1 MSETIK
7 ELKEGLKN
15 TISYQEGLGKP
26 TYEDVLED
34 YYYDETN
41 ETNDYI
47 VCSGCKSEIKMLTS
61 SVYQYLNEGFTKEE
75 LQPLYNSI
83 NKYQTLRHEVWLKD

>member
-1 MSETIK
+1 MSKTIK
-7 ELKEGLKN
+7 ELKEEIKRYHCLR
-15 TISYQEGLGKP
+15 KP
-26 TYEDVLED
+26 TYQDVLED

-47 VCSGCKSEIKMLTS
+47 VSSGCKSEIKMLTS
-61 SVYQYLNEGFTKEE
+61 SVYQYLSKGFTKEE

-83 NKYQTLRHEVWLKD
+83 NDYRTLRDEVWLKN